1 MKSLT
6 ELHPQII
13 IFSISRSLNG
23 AFSQTKSKLLLLEI
37 KLLWIKSNKSL
48 SVLSPSKK
56 CSIQRLQQR
65 KGIICFLFSLR
76 TSLPEIVQ
84 DDNKSKKNHLF
95 SPYHINLK
103 RNEHLLLPVDDF
115 TFCRVNTQRCST
127 WRRERLIITDC

>member
-76 TSLPEIVQ
+76 TSLPEIDQNTEEVTESPKTPDVVDGALRGRSGADRGGQ
-84 DDNKSKKNHLF
+84 TLIDFRHSSGLF
-95 SPYHINLK
+95 
-103 RNEHLLLPVDDF
+103 
-115 TFCRVNTQRCST
+115 
-127 WRRERLIITDC
+127 